1 MPESSS
7 HQAIPNQVTLPM
19 SIALEVVAQGVRIR
33 FGRSVVT
40 ITGVV
45 FGIAFLMSI
54 LTGLVL
60 KSGVNSEEELRIET
74 NYMYSFLASETGQP
88 TGHVLGLIMDEP
100 LSLPEMRLLQKLD
113 DMGLAELRVVAPPGV
128 PLPQLSKARVS
139 AASADQVGKDA
150 SAVLWT
156 GEKVPAIGW
165 VAVFQ
170 GARQNVLSLTRPV
183 EVTPPPDGIRLTRLA
198 ASPSEEK
205 KAHLLAELKKSRV
218 RNAWIII
225 VSMLVTIIGISNAML
240 MSVTERFREIGTMK
254 CLGALSAFVRRMF
267 LIESG
272 LMGLVGGLIG
282 CLVGLIFSLIAY
294 SITYGAGLTL
304 LSLWH
309 GLPSLLLY
317 SALSIAAGLIFSVI
331 AALYPANVASNMVP
345 ATALRSNI

>member
-1 MPESSS
+1 MPDSSPNN
-7 HQAIPNQVTLPM
+7 AIPNQVTLPV
-19 SIALEVVAQGVRIR
+19 SVALEVVAQGFRIR

-60 KSGVNSEEELRIET
+60 KSGVNSEEELRIQT
-74 NYMYSFLASETGQP
+74 NYMYSFLASEAGQP
-88 TGHVLGLIMDEP
+88 TGHVMGLIMEGP

-113 DMGLAELRVVAPPGV
+113 DVGLAELRVVAPAGV
-128 PLPQLSKARVS
+128 PLPHLSKAKVTV
-139 AASADQVGKDA
+139 ASPEEVGKDA
-150 SAVLWT
+150 STVLWT

-170 GARQNVLSLTRPV
+170 GARQNVLSLLRPV
-183 EVTPPPDGIRLTRLA
+183 EVVPPPDGIRLTRLV
-198 ASPSEEK
+198 ASPTEERKAHMLEEVK
-205 KAHLLAELKKSRV
+205 KARV
-218 RNAWIII
+218 RNSWIII

-282 CLVGLIFSLIAY
+282 CLVGLIFSLAAY
-294 SITYGAGLTL
+294 SLTYGVGLAF

-309 GLPSLLLY
+309 GLASLVLY
-317 SALSIAAGLIFSVI
+317 SALSIAAGLVLSVI